1 MSKSIILLHGALG
14 CKGQFGA
21 LSNYLTERGLNVHAI
36 NFSGHGGKEF
46 QENFRIE
53 QFANE
58 LNEYISENNLVK
70 PNVFGYSM
78 GGYVALYLAKN
89 SDVFEKIVTLGT
101 KFNWSPEIAEKESK
115 NIDPDLLEQRVPKF
129 AETLKAMHG
138 SEWKELLRR
147 TAAMMKEMGA
157 KNPIMQE
164 EFSQIKN
171 RVMKGLAENDQ
182 MVTLMETTNVFNA
195 IPNSKRFY
203 LQNAKHP
210 IESAD
215 TEVLGKNIADF
226 IC

>member
-1 MSKSIILLHGALG
+1 MGKSIILLHGALG
-14 CKGQFGA
+14 CKDQFAA

-36 NFSGHGGKEF
+36 NFSGHGRKEF
-46 QENFRIE
+46 QEKFGVE
-53 QFANE
+53 QFAAE
-58 LNEYISENNLVK
+58 LNEYIHENNLVK
-70 PNVFGYSM
+70 PSVFGYSM
-78 GGYVALYLAKN
+78 GGYVALYLAKS

-129 AETLKAMHG
+129 ADSLKVMHG
-138 SEWKELLRR
+138 DEWKELLKR
-147 TAAMMKEMGA
+147 TVGMMKEMGA
-157 KNPIMQE
+157 RNPIRQE

-171 RVMKGLAENDQ
+171 RVMMGLAENDQ

-215 TEVLGKNIADF
+215 TGILGKNIADF
-226 IC
+226 IS